1 MERVY
6 TNNDGGLP
14 PGGSTPSFAAVQF
27 VLNTDKGRST
37 LHGSSY
43 HLRLGMVIILRAFK
57 MHRQDSG
64 FGFTMAME
72 VPAAGKFD
80 DIMYHYRSSVRQAS
94 GTLFIQAKHRQ
105 IADSEDSPSQKTTMK
120 HREATQSKNMAL
132 TEDVLFETWDS
143 NASFSI
149 PMYFMSFLEVDQHLP
164 EDARYVL
171 CTNAALD
178 KSIESFFTTNQQED
192 AVLLQ
197 LCDDIGATCYQF
209 DRDKPFPNLADTLRD
224 SCLAKLG
231 KLIALHMMKD
241 VLIKFND
248 ALFNTFAGLISE
260 CLRPLEKEKVESS
273 EISYTIKEDD
283 EPADPSTPAGKLLT
297 AFKRE
302 YDMMIEKS
310 KQKKDVT
317 RQLKIRVDRNSFA
330 NALSAGDSEWSAKF
344 NVKLHRFYEKF
355 VLVCN
360 SLNEEKLRTQ
370 AMTLLPEW
378 CNAEHGT
385 VLDKLQVLLFEA
397 MKSTKPVPVDLKFV
411 REKFMEIELKPSIS
425 LVKSRSNEYFTGWI
439 REHPHIKI
447 DPDRL
452 RRSELNSFIAS
463 KNAGGMYEFKCSL
476 NMDVSSLIVEQ
487 TLSLHQY
494 ETLFIDSALYH
505 EKKEMLNML
514 HDVLSYLRDVE
525 HPTIKL
531 ITIRGRFEQENLC
544 EIKNL
549 SERYHQKVVIVME
562 TGIAENFE
570 HENQINLGTVVS
582 YSSKIS
588 NIVHENLS
596 KNNKKLSDYND
607 LKVERFTI
615 HDLTGEAKK
624 QLYRQYAYHVIFETV
639 IPLASIIN
647 EEDDLSFLLNVL
659 ELFRQPE
666 KMARYDSIEHNYE
679 QIKPWYIHRQFVS
692 LGTPPEK
699 ENIIRN
705 DNVTY
710 SANPFEQQAEV
721 PFADL
726 AKYVLHND
734 KDTMSDVKKTLA
746 LSEETQD
753 PPGCRDGE
761 NDGKV
766 YIFLN
771 DAGAGKTT
779 YFTWLAWRLST
790 YDRSLYVIKLIALE
804 YSTDF
809 ERLEECGVD
818 HWNDTQIVRLLY
830 RFIHLALFVPSV
842 CRRTIEETDVH
853 RAEADRCAELISLSN
868 GRIVLDETKTKD
880 LTVMQLI
887 ELRLFREKF
896 NQNQLVLILDGFDE
910 IAPYYKDVVMKCFA
924 RFAQLDGLR
933 NLYISSRRYGFE
945 EAFQQTFSDFSLFQL
960 TKYSKHDKILSL
972 HKFLLSNYSDYI
984 RCDWDDWV
992 HLLTVLYVIVDDALA
1007 DLATVPLWL
1016 HTGLVMLLPLT
1027 MKFVNFDS
1035 KSISKRIFAQ
1045 TKLDALHLVEGF
1057 IDKQLTNYITSKTGT
1072 TNAAART
1079 VAARSNKARMLKL
1092 LKEQLMLLAMY
1103 AMLDCNG
1110 RDQLLSIEEQ
1120 AEAVEFIEKVA
1131 EGQELLGIVEGVR
1144 DGVPLFRYRLFA
1156 EYFAACWLFENEP
1169 CVGEESVLQS
1179 PSFFTE
1185 SFEQVQFF
1193 YNQLLER

>member
-1 MERVY
+1 
-6 TNNDGGLP
+6 
-14 PGGSTPSFAAVQF
+14 
-27 VLNTDKGRST
+27 
-37 LHGSSY
+37 
-43 HLRLGMVIILRAFK
+43 
-57 MHRQDSG
+57 
-64 FGFTMAME
+64 
-72 VPAAGKFD
+72 
-80 DIMYHYRSSVRQAS
+80 
-94 GTLFIQAKHRQ
+94 
-105 IADSEDSPSQKTTMK
+105 MK

-209 DRDKPFPNLADTLRD
+209 DRDIPFPNLADTLRD

-248 ALFNTFAGLISE
+248 ALFNTFASLISE

-310 KQKKDVT
+310 
-317 RQLKIRVDRNSFA
+317 
-330 NALSAGDSEWSAKF
+330 DSEWSAKF

-425 LVKSRSNEYFTGWI
+425 LVKSRSNEY
-439 REHPHIKI
+439 
-447 DPDRL
+447 
-452 RRSELNSFIAS
+452 
-463 KNAGGMYEFKCSL
+463 
-476 NMDVSSLIVEQ
+476 
-487 TLSLHQY
+487 
-494 ETLFIDSALYH
+494 
-505 EKKEMLNML
+505 
-514 HDVLSYLRDVE
+514 
-525 HPTIKL
+525 
-531 ITIRGRFEQENLC
+531 
-544 EIKNL
+544 
-549 SERYHQKVVIVME
+549 
-562 TGIAENFE
+562 
-570 HENQINLGTVVS
+570 
-582 YSSKIS
+582 
-588 NIVHENLS
+588 
-596 KNNKKLSDYND
+596 
-607 LKVERFTI
+607 
-615 HDLTGEAKK
+615 LTC
-624 QLYRQYAYHVIFETV
+624 
-639 IPLASIIN
+639 
-647 EEDDLSFLLNVL
+647 
-659 ELFRQPE
+659 
-666 KMARYDSIEHNYE
+666 
-679 QIKPWYIHRQFVS
+679 W
-692 LGTPPEK
+692 
-699 ENIIRN
+699 
-705 DNVTY
+705 
-710 SANPFEQQAEV
+710 
-721 PFADL
+721 
-726 AKYVLHND
+726 
-734 KDTMSDVKKTLA
+734 DTMSDVKKTLA

-809 ERLEECGVD
+809 ERLEECEVD

-880 LTVMQLI
+880 LTAMQLI

-896 NQNQLVLILDGFDE
+896 NQKQLVLILDGFDE

-933 NLYISSRRYGFE
+933 NLYISSRR
-945 EAFQQTFSDFSLFQL
+945 
-960 TKYSKHDKILSL
+960 
-972 HKFLLSNYSDYI
+972 DYI

-1057 IDKQLTNYITSKTGT
+1057 IDKQLSNYITSKMGT

-1120 AEAVEFIEKVA
+1120 AEAVEFIEKEA
-1131 EGQELLGIVEGVR
+1131 EGQELLDIVEGVR
-1144 DGVPLFRYRLFA
+1144 DGNRYIGLLAKAPTVDKSGCILFLIKVQ
-1156 EYFAACWLFENEP
+1156 NE
-1169 CVGEESVLQS
+1169 
-1179 PSFFTE
+1179 
-1185 SFEQVQFF
+1185 
-1193 YNQLLER
+1193 R